1 MHLLFFIVPL
11 IILLAWTNTLK
22 EKFTND
28 QYYTKYKLNSEL
40 PQHMYFKYLEDLK
53 SKKQLSANCDK
64 LAKDTCTFT
73 NPYMFMP
80 SKQSRPGESC
90 ITDAGQKIKHV
101 YTNCYNFVHDC
112 CKSECFKLK

>member
-1 MHLLFFIVPL
+1 MHFVFFVVSF
-11 IILLAWTNTLK
+11 ILLLACTKAAK

-28 QYYTKYKLNSEL
+28 QYYIKYKLDSAL

-53 SKKQLSANCDK
+53 SKKQLSSNCDK
-64 LAKDTCTFT
+64 LAQDTCTFI

-90 ITDAGQKIKHV
+90 LTNASQKIKHV

-112 CKSECFKLK
+112 CKKNCFK